1 MRVSRRRFAFVVGA
15 LLCLCLPGIS
25 QERDRDR
32 GRDNEP
38 RAVVAR
44 VQDHL
49 MRAERT
55 TRARDRERDRYE
67 NARKHLADFDQ
78 SLSRRQF
85 DKGRLDTS
93 IDDVKNVVDGNP
105 LSADAK
111 QELSRDLAEL
121 RELRERFDRGE
132 FRGEFH

>member
-1 MRVSRRRFAFVVGA
+1 MRVSRRGFASVVGG
-15 LLCLCLPGIS
+15 LLCMCLPAIS
-25 QERDRDR
+25 QDRDRDR

-38 RAVVAR
+38 HGLVAR

-55 TRARDRERDRYE
+55 TRARGRERDRYE

-78 SLSRRQF
+78 GLSRRQF
-85 DKGRLDTS
+85 DKGRLDTA

-105 LSADAK
+105 LSFDAK

-132 FRGEFH
+132 LREFH

>member
-1 MRVSRRRFAFVVGA
+1 MRVSRRGFVSVIGA

-38 RAVVAR
+38 RALVAR

-49 MRAERT
+49 MRGERE

-78 SLSRRQF
+78 GLSRRQF
-85 DKGRLDTS
+85 DKGRLDTA

-105 LSADAK
+105 LNPEAK
-111 QELSRDLAEL
+111 QELARDLADL
-121 RELRERFDRGE
+121 RGLRERFDRGE
-132 FRGEFH
+132 LREFH

>member
-1 MRVSRRRFAFVVGA
+1 MRVSRRGFASVISA
-15 LLCLCLPGIS
+15 LLCLCLPAIS
-25 QERDRDR
+25 QDRDRDR

-38 RAVVAR
+38 HRLVAR

-49 MRAERT
+49 MRAERA
-55 TRARDRERDRYE
+55 TRPRGRERDRYE

-85 DKGRLDTS
+85 DKGRLDTA

-105 LSADAK
+105 LSPDAK
-111 QELSRDLAEL
+111 DELSRDLAEL

-132 FRGEFH
+132 FRGDFH

>member
-1 MRVSRRRFAFVVGA
+1 MRLSHRGFASVTGG
-15 LLCLCLPGIS
+15 LLCLCLPAIS
-25 QERDRDR
+25 QDRDRDR

-38 RAVVAR
+38 HGLVAR

-55 TRARDRERDRYE
+55 TRARGRERDRYE

-78 SLSRRQF
+78 GLSRRQF
-85 DKGRLDTS
+85 DKGRLDTA
-93 IDDVKNVVDGNP
+93 IDDLKNVVNGNP
-105 LSADAK
+105 LRPDAQ

-132 FRGEFH
+132 LREFH

>member
-1 MRVSRRRFAFVVGA
+1 MRVSRRGFASVIGA
-15 LLCLCLPGIS
+15 LLCLCLPAIS

-38 RAVVAR
+38 RALVAR

-49 MRAERT
+49 MRAERR

-85 DKGRLDTS
+85 DKGRLDTA

-132 FRGEFH
+132 